1 MRFADQ
7 GEGELNPDELEKW
20 RKEQEQR
27 EMARQR
33 SAERALANLRSA
45 RIWER
50 YHEALDD
57 HARRWWHRRGPY
69 PPWQRVYRDAKTGK
83 LGLRE
88 LWGVVGGT
96 WQRTPDTGDQWS
108 DERRLRPRSTGGVI
122 VEYDP
127 IKGAVR
133 VAA

>member
-1 MRFADQ
+1 MRRRTWAPRAGWCTSSRDRHPPAAHDISCIWPAA
-7 GEGELNPDELEKW
+7 GKGVTPEANELYRILCDYDVD
-20 RKEQEQR
+20 
-27 EMARQR
+27 MAIVGH
-33 SAERALANLRSA
+33 S
-45 RIWER
+45 
-50 YHEALDD
+50 
-57 HARRWWHRRGPY
+57 HRRGPY

-108 DERRLRPRSTGGVI
+108 DERRLRPRSTGGVV

-127 IKGAVR
+127 AKGAVR